1 MSSQIIVQ
9 THNKL
14 AIDAALFGSIFIMA
28 LYHFSFYLHRKKD
41 KTSLYFG
48 FFCLTASIYVI
59 SANEALIYIFFPTI
73 PFRLAYILLF
83 VYYLAVPLYVSF
95 VYSLFPTEFSFKI
108 IQWIWLLFSL
118 GYTFVILSSSEIGTV
133 IEGHFLFVVPAALF
147 YALMMVVKAL
157 IRKKK
162 DAIYILAPNLVVLNM
177 T

>member
-95 VYSLFPTEFSFKI
+95 VSDRILIQNHTVDLVTFFVRVYIRNTFKFGNRNRYRRT
-108 IQWIWLLFSL
+108 FSL
-118 GYTFVILSSSEIGTV
+118 CCSGCTVLCSNDGSESS
-133 IEGHFLFVVPAALF
+133 
-147 YALMMVVKAL
+147 Y
-157 IRKKK
+157 
-162 DAIYILAPNLVVLNM
+162 
-177 T
+177 